1 VLAAQAVHVWRADLA
16 EVLTLGGGQQSL
28 ATVLS
33 SEERARAQGIAGSER
48 RALWTAGRALLRT
61 LLGRYAQSPPEE
73 LPIGSGIH
81 GKPRLDSALHEP
93 LSFNLSHSGPLALYA
108 IARSAPLGVDVERTG
123 RPRDHVAIA
132 RRLLGS
138 RVADRLEGLA
148 PSERE
153 RELLRLWTRH
163 EAELKLHGTGFAPET
178 GCTDP
183 AAGPVAGAPH
193 EQTGRATA
201 PWIVELMLGPRTAGA
216 LAVALAPDQLCC
228 WSWSGEPALAPARAR

>member
-1 VLAAQAVHVWRADLA
+1 VLASEAVHVWRADLA

-33 SEERARAQGIAGSER
+33 PDERARAQGIAGSER

-61 LLGRYAQSPPEE
+61 LLGCYAQTPPEE
-73 LPIGSGIH
+73 LPIASGIH

-93 LSFNLSHSGPLALYA
+93 LSFNLSHSGSLALYA
-108 IARSAPLGVDVERTG
+108 IARSAPLGIDVERAG

-148 PSERE
+148 PRE
-153 RELLRLWTRH
+153 RELEFLRAWTRH
-163 EAELKLHGTGFAPET
+163 EAELKLFGTGFAAQA
-178 GCTDP
+178 GRVDP
-183 AAGPVAGAPH
+183 TVRPA
-193 EQTGRATA
+193 TTA
-201 PWIVELMLGPRTAGA
+201 PRERADDATGPWIAELVPGPRAAGA
-216 LAVALAPDQLCC
+216 LAAARAPDQLCC
-228 WSWSGEPALAPARAR
+228 WSWSGRPALAPARAR